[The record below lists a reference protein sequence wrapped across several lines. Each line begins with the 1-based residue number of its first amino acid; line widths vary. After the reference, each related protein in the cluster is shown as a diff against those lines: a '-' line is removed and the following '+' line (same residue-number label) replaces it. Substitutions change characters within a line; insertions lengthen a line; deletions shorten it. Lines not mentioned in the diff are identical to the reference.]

1 MITEGSLKG
10 FENPESKV
18 YNFDDVEAYGC
29 PNCNFDKMFEKNVIK
44 TDVLF
49 SYVCFNCGHEF
60 LVLKCDEDIISLP
73 IQHPYQGI
81 DKKQYVKKSEGELYL
96 PRENTNYVLF
106 ESYQS
111 AEKIRKMI
119 CNVFKDSKNTAILR
133 DKYCVTEYT
142 IKRDENCLKFEF
154 KYSRFKTLDFVN
166 CLAIVVKENGNII
179 NEEMIIK
186 ALNLELS
193 LLDLWELECEKRLKE
208 IFSFEKIK
216 ETLLEFEK
224 TGFVSNFKTSKIT
237 NLQNHFLYF
246 GTIFRVS
253 NCIEGYNSTK
263 YDFFKIRYKRQII
276 GALKQLYEYLS
287 NENFDFGEDVSNYF
301 GEVEKRNAK
310 PILAKVLYDEEKN
323 KVEFVKR
330 LIKKMLESKFE

>member
-1 MITEGSLKG
+1 MITEGALKG

-29 PNCNFDKMFEKNVIK
+29 PNCNFDKMFEKNVVK

-49 SYVCFNCGHEF
+49 SRVCFNCDHEF
-60 LVLKCDEDIISLP
+60 LVLKCDEDSMSLP

-111 AEKIRKMI
+111 AAKARKMI
-119 CNVFKDSKNTAILR
+119 CNVFKDSKNIAILR
-133 DKYCVTEYT
+133 DKYCVSEYT

-154 KYSRFKTLDFVN
+154 KYSRFKMLDFVK
-166 CLAIVVKENGNII
+166 CLAVVVKENDSVI

-193 LLDLWELECEKRLKE
+193 LLDLWELEFEKRLKE

-216 ETLLEFEK
+216 ETILEFEK
-224 TGFVSNFKTSKIT
+224 TGSVCNLRIAKIT

-246 GTIFRVS
+246 GTIIRVS
-253 NCIEGYNSTK
+253 NCIEGYNSTE
-263 YDFFKIRYKRQII
+263 YDFFKIRYKAQII
-276 GALKQLYEYLS
+276 GALTQLYEYLS
-287 NENFDFGEDVSNYF
+287 SYNFDFGEDVSNYF
-301 GEVEKRNAK
+301 GEVEKREAK
-310 PILAKVLYDEEKN
+310 PIVAKVLYDEEKS
-323 KVEFVKR
+323 KVEFVRR